1 MSTDLDKLL
10 DDASSDPTTPIDP
23 DELWAAG
30 RRRRWIRRAGATGGT
45 AVLVAA
51 VALVGLNLTGPT
63 TTPDIAPLGQP
74 TAEQEPQGAEPLV
87 EADAEAEA
95 EAEAEAAADAEAARV
110 AARERALEVRERL
123 DQERLAREQA
133 EQQRAEAEAQAAQEA
148 EAEAEAEPRTAP
160 TPSASAL
167 AAPCAAH
174 EGRDMDV
181 FIDVVGPV
189 SGQQVGPSF
198 ELVGC
203 ANVFEATVRYRLLG
217 GGGVL
222 RDSFTTATCGT
233 GCVGEFRETVQVP
246 AGSGS
251 LTLEVFWDSPKDG
264 SEQDKVTIPLERG

>member
-10 DDASSDPTTPIDP
+10 DDASGDPTTPIDP

-74 TAEQEPQGAEPLV
+74 TGDAAPPSAEEL
-87 EADAEAEA
+87 AEAEA
-95 EAEAEAAADAEAARV
+95 EALAAAELEAARN
-110 AARERALEVRERL
+110 AARERGLELR
-123 DQERLAREQA
+123 ERLAREAA
-133 EQQRAEAEAQAAQEA
+133 EREQAEAEAQAAQEA
-148 EAEAEAEPRTAP
+148 EAETEVEVEAQAQAAP
-160 TPSASAL
+160 TPPASAL
-167 AAPCAAH
+167 AAPCAGH
-174 EGRDMDV
+174 QGRDMDV
-181 FIDVVGPV
+181 FVDVAGPV
-189 SGQQVGPSF
+189 SGQQVGSSF

-203 ANVFEATVRYRLLG
+203 ANVYEATVRYRLVG
-217 GGGVL
+217 NGRSV
-222 RDSFTTATCGT
+222 DSFTTATCGT
-233 GCVGEFRETVQVP
+233 GCVGEFRETISVP
-246 AGSGS
+246 AGSGP

>member
-74 TAEQEPQGAEPLV
+74 TAEQEPQSAESLA
-87 EADAEAEA
+87 EADAEAA
-95 EAEAEAAADAEAARV
+95 AAAEAEAARI
-110 AARERALEVRERL
+110 AARERALELRERL
-123 DQERLAREQA
+123 DQERIAREQA
-133 EQQRAEAEAQAAQEA
+133 EQERAEAEAQAAQEA
-148 EAEAEAEPRTAP
+148 EAEAEAETRTAP

-167 AAPCAAH
+167 AAPCAGH

-203 ANVFEATVRYRLLG
+203 ANVYEANVRYRLRSG
-217 GGGVL
+217 ASVL

-233 GCVGEFRETVQVP
+233 GCVGEFRETVEVP
-246 AGSGS
+246 AGSGA

-264 SEQDKVTIPLERG
+264 TEQHKATIPLERG